1 MVWGVGLCLLKSNF
15 AFAENSTEIFGD
27 PLEGT
32 SVWIWNNTGLVR
44 EDRLGCFSSFGC
56 SNLSFCVCS
65 GKYGPGPVTG
75 SKILVRALAGKN
87 QSFPKL
93 VSDLMCANDLK
104 REVTISLS
112 VASAASERH
121 MVVPHQDGV
130 PEVQRRAGGEGLRVR
145 PRHHPHVLHPV
156 LWHLHLLHVSEEVQD
171 QPVLPHNC
179 ELTCPQQLG
188 PLFGWTLTKSRV
200 SLRLHPGQEAHQ
212 RLCHHPGHT
221 HLLWS
226 RCSGGSGNSQT
237 HRAKW
242 IQGGL
247 FLKRRKVALSWL
259 F

>member
-56 SNLSFCVCS
+56 SNLSSCVCS

-179 ELTCPQQLG
+179 EPTCPSSSAPCLVE
-188 PLFGWTLTKSRV
+188 PW
-200 SLRLHPGQEAHQ
+200 LRAACPFAFTQVRKLISDFAIILAILIFCGVDVLVGVETPKLIVPSEFKVG
-212 RLCHHPGHT
+212 
-221 HLLWS
+221 
-226 RCSGGSGNSQT
+226 CS
-237 HRAKW
+237 
-242 IQGGL
+242 
-247 FLKRRKVALSWL
+247 
-259 F
+259 